1 MPFHRLR
8 IADLRRETAEA
19 VSIAFAVPD
28 ALAEHFAWTP
38 GQYLTVRASIGGE
51 ELRRCYSICSGLDD
65 GELRIAVKRAACG
78 RFSAWAHS
86 SLRPG
91 DTLEV
96 MPPEGRFG
104 AMAEPDG
111 ARVLLGIAA
120 GSGITPVLSILRT
133 ALAREP
139 RTRFV
144 LLYGN
149 RDSASIMFRD
159 ALADLKDR
167 HLGRLAVVHV
177 LSREEQDVAALNGR
191 LDAAKLA
198 LLLPSLAAPAL
209 IDQAFVCG
217 PPGLTAE
224 AVPALQALGVP
235 AWRIQVE
242 RFTAAGEPLPTPR
255 PASPAPPP
263 AAATATLTYDGKTT
277 TVPMAPGEA
286 ILEAGERAGLV
297 LPWSCRGGMCSTCR
311 ARLTEGEV
319 TMAQNF
325 ALEPWELAAGFVLT
339 CQSHAISSHVAVD
352 YDHV

>member
-1 MPFHRLR
+1 MPFHRLT
-8 IADLRRETAEA
+8 IADVRRETAEA

-28 ALAEHFAWTP
+28 ALAERFAWTP
-38 GQYLTVRASIGGE
+38 GQYLTVRASLGGE
-51 ELRRCYSICSGLDD
+51 EVRRCYSICSGLDD
-65 GELRIAVKRAACG
+65 GEVRIAVKRAACG
-78 RFSAWAHS
+78 RFSAWATR
-86 SLRPG
+86 SLHPG
-91 DTLEV
+91 DALEV

-104 AMAEPDG
+104 VMTEPDG

-133 ALAREP
+133 VLAREP
-139 RTRFV
+139 GCRFV

-167 HLGRLAVVHV
+167 HLGRLAVLNV
-177 LSREEQDVAALNGR
+177 LSREEQDVAVLNGR

-198 LLLPSLAAPAL
+198 LLLPGLAAPGA

-217 PPGLTAE
+217 PPGLAE
-224 AVPALQALGVP
+224 DVVPALQALGVT

-242 RFTAAGEPLPTPR
+242 RFTLAGVPQPR
-255 PASPAPPP
+255 RRAASPAPAP

-277 TVPMAPGEA
+277 TVPMAAGEA
-286 ILEAGERAGLV
+286 ILEAGERAGLA

-311 ARLTEGEV
+311 ARLVEGEV
-319 TMAQNF
+319 RMAQNF
-325 ALEPWELAAGFVLT
+325 ALEPWEIAAGFVLT
-339 CQSHAISSHVAVD
+339 CQSHAVSSHVAVD